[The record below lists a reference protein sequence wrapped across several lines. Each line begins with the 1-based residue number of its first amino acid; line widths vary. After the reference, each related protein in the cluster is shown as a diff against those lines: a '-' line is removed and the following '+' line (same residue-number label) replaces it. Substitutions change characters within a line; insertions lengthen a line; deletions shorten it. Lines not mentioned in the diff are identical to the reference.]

1 MKFIGKLLISLLLLT
16 LLALVALYF
25 ALQTGWGANEI
36 SRWVSQHT
44 EYRLALKKVSHS
56 WTSPSVFQL
65 EEISFGRENQPPTL
79 VAKQVSV
86 GLSVRQITTPSHL
99 ASLRLEGGTLNLSQ
113 SGYALPLKADV
124 LQFKDMALQAQDG
137 DWRLNGQQVN
147 GGITPWEPQP
157 DNLLGNNARF
167 QLSAR
172 SLTLNDIPA
181 SQVLVEGTL
190 ENRRLTLSNVGANV
204 ARGELTG
211 SAQRADDGGWQI
223 HRLRLSHVRLQT
235 SRSLSDF
242 WQPVAALPA
251 VSVDRFDLIDAR
263 IEGPGWAAS
272 DLDATLQHVT
282 FRQDNWQSED
292 GSLSFNATD
301 LINGDMHL
309 IDPIINLDLSAQGVA
324 IRQFSTRWEKG
335 LLRASG
341 NWLRNGHRLTLDEL
355 VIAGMEYTL
364 PGDWRQ
370 RWQQTLPSWLE
381 EISVKKLTANRNLL
395 IDINPDFPFQVT
407 ALDGYGS
414 DLLLARQHQWGIWQG
429 SLNLNA
435 SDATINKVDIRR
447 PSLALTANND
457 RITFTDLSAFTQG
470 GLLEAIAS
478 VDQTPAREFTLDM
491 KGKSTSF
498 DTLLHWGWPTPTHMP
513 SGNLNFQLRLNGKM
527 ENATPLKPTLNGIL
541 QGTDS
546 AGQPLQQPLHQG
558 VLQENAHALERT
570 K

>member
-16 LLALVALYF
+16 LLVLVALYL
-25 ALQTGWGANEI
+25 ALQTEWGANWI

-44 EYRLALKKVSHS
+44 EYRLSLKKVSLD

-65 EEISFGRENQPPTL
+65 AEVSFGRENQPPTL

-86 GLSVRQITTPSHL
+86 GLSVRQITTPSHF
-99 ASLRLEGGTLNLSQ
+99 ASLQLEGGTLNLSQ
-113 SGYALPLKADV
+113 TGYALPFKADV

-137 DWRLNGQQVN
+137 DWRLNGQQIN
-147 GGITPWEPQP
+147 GGITPWEPQSGH
-157 DNLLGNNARF
+157 LLGNNARF

-172 SLTLNDIPA
+172 SLTLNDMPA
-181 SQVLVEGTL
+181 SQVFVEGTFA
-190 ENRRLTLSNVGANV
+190 NQRLTLSNFGANV

-211 SAQRADDGGWQI
+211 SAQRADDGNWEI
-223 HRLRLSHVRLQT
+223 NRLRLSNVRLQT

-242 WQPVAALPA
+242 WRPAAPLPA
-251 VSVDRFDLIDAR
+251 ISVDRFDLIDAR

-282 FRQDNWQSED
+282 FQQDNWQSED
-292 GSLSFNATD
+292 GSLSFNASD

-309 IDPIINLDLSAQGVA
+309 IDPIINLDLSAQGIA
-324 IRQFSTRWEKG
+324 IRQFSTRWERG

-341 NWLRNGHRLTLDEL
+341 NWQRSDHRLTLDEL

-381 EISVKKLTANRNLL
+381 EVSVKKFTANRNLL
-395 IDINPDFPFQVT
+395 IDINPDFPFQIT

-414 DLLLARQHQWGIWQG
+414 DLVLVRQHQWGVWQG

-435 SDATINKVDIRR
+435 SDATFNKVDIRR
-447 PSLALTANND
+447 PSLALTADND
-457 RITFTDLSAFTQG
+457 RITFTDLSAFTPG
-470 GLLEAIAS
+470 GLLEAKAVI
-478 VDQTPAREFTLDM
+478 DQNTAREFTLDM
-491 KGKSTSF
+491 NAKSAAF
-498 DTLLHWGWPTPTHMP
+498 DTLLHWGWPTPTRMP
-513 SGNLNFQLRLNGKM
+513 SGNLNFQLKLKGQM
-527 ENATPLKPTLNGIL
+527 ANASPLKPTLNGVL
-541 QGTDS
+541 QGTDG
-546 AGQPLQQPLHQG
+546 AGQPVYQQLHQG
-558 VLQENAHALERT
+558 ILQERAPT
-570 K
+570 P

>member
-1 MKFIGKLLISLLLLT
+1 MKLIGKLLISLLLLT
-16 LLALVALYF
+16 LLALVALYI
-25 ALQTGWGANEI
+25 ALQTQWGANEV

-56 WTSPSVFQL
+56 WTSPSIFQL
-65 EEISFGRENQPPTL
+65 NEVSFGHQNQPPTL

-86 GLSVRQITTPSHL
+86 GLSLRQITMPSHL
-99 ASLRLEGGTLNLSQ
+99 ASLWLEGGTLNLNQ
-113 SGYALPLKADV
+113 TGYALPLQADV
-124 LQFKDMALQAQDG
+124 LQLKDMALQTQDG

-157 DNLLGNNARF
+157 GNLLGNHARF

-181 SQVLVEGTL
+181 SQVLVEGAF
-190 ENRRLTLSNVGANV
+190 ENRRLTLSNFGANV

-223 HRLRLSHVRLQT
+223 NRLRLSNVRLQT

-242 WQPVAALPA
+242 WRPVAALHA

-309 IDPIINLDLSAQGVA
+309 IDPIINLDLSSQGIA
-324 IRQFSTRWEKG
+324 IRQFSTRWERG

-341 NWLRNGHRLTLDEL
+341 NWLRSDHRLTLDEL

-370 RWQQTLPSWLE
+370 RWQQALPSWLE
-381 EISVKKLTANRNLL
+381 EISVKKFTANRNLL

-435 SDATINKVDIRR
+435 SDATFNKVDIRR

-470 GLLEAIAS
+470 GLLEAKAS
-478 VDQTPAREFTLDM
+478 INQTPAREFTLDM
-491 KGKSTSF
+491 NGKSTSF
-498 DTLLHWGWPTPTHMP
+498 DTLLHWGWPTPTRMP

-527 ENATPLKPTLNGIL
+527 AHATPLTPSLNGIL

-546 AGQPLQQPLHQG
+546 AGQPLQQQLHQG
-558 VLQENAHALERT
+558 VLQEGMPT
-570 K
+570 P

>member
-16 LLALVALYF
+16 LLALVALYI
-25 ALQTGWGANEI
+25 ALQTEWGANGI

-44 EYRLALKKVSHS
+44 EYRLSLKKVSHS
-56 WTSPSVFQL
+56 WTSPSIFQL
-65 EEISFGRENQPPTL
+65 DEVSFGHENQPPTL
-79 VAKQVSV
+79 VAKQVSL

-99 ASLRLEGGTLNLSQ
+99 ASLQLEGGTLNLSQ
-113 SGYALPLKADV
+113 TGYALPLQADV
-124 LQFKDMALQAQDG
+124 LQLKDMALQAQDG

-157 DNLLGNNARF
+157 GNLLGNNARF

-181 SQVLVEGTL
+181 SQVLVEGTF
-190 ENRRLTLSNVGANV
+190 ENRRLTLSNFGANV

-223 HRLRLSHVRLQT
+223 NRLRLSNVRLQT
-235 SRSLSDF
+235 TRSLSDF
-242 WQPVAALPA
+242 WRPVAALPA

-282 FRQDNWQSED
+282 FQQGNWQSED

-301 LINGDMHL
+301 LINGDIHL
-309 IDPIINLDLSAQGVA
+309 IDPIIHLDLSPQGIA
-324 IRQFSTRWEKG
+324 IRQFSTRWERG

-341 NWLRNGHRLTLDEL
+341 NWLRSDHRLTLDEL
-355 VIAGMEYTL
+355 VIAGVEYTL

-381 EISVKKLTANRNLL
+381 EISVKKFTANRNLL

-435 SDATINKVDIRR
+435 SDATFNKVDIRR
-447 PSLALTANND
+447 PSLALTADND

-470 GLLEAIAS
+470 GLLEAKAS
-478 VDQTPAREFTLDM
+478 IDQTPAREFTLDM
-491 KGKSTSF
+491 NGKSTSF
-498 DTLLHWGWPTPTHMP
+498 DTLLHWGWPTPTRMP

-527 ENATPLKPTLNGIL
+527 ANATPLKPTLNGIL

-546 AGQPLQQPLHQG
+546 AGQPLQQRLHQG
-558 VLQENAHALERT
+558 VLQERMPT
-570 K
+570 P

>member
-1 MKFIGKLLISLLLLT
+1 MKLIGKLLISLLLLT
-16 LLALVALYF
+16 LLALVALYI
-25 ALQTGWGANEI
+25 ALQTQWGANEV

-56 WTSPSVFQL
+56 WTSPSIFQL
-65 EEISFGRENQPPTL
+65 NEVSFGHQNQPPTL

-86 GLSVRQITTPSHL
+86 GLSLRQITMPSHL
-99 ASLRLEGGTLNLSQ
+99 ASLWLEGGTLNLNQ
-113 SGYALPLKADV
+113 TGYALPLQADV
-124 LQFKDMALQAQDG
+124 LQLKDMALQAQDG

-157 DNLLGNNARF
+157 GNLLGNHARF

-181 SQVLVEGTL
+181 SQVLVEGAL
-190 ENRRLTLSNVGANV
+190 ENRRLTLSNFGANV

-223 HRLRLSHVRLQT
+223 NRLRLSNVRLQT

-242 WQPVAALPA
+242 WRPVAALPA

-309 IDPIINLDLSAQGVA
+309 IDPIINLDLSSQGIA
-324 IRQFSTRWEKG
+324 IRQFSTRWERG

-341 NWLRNGHRLTLDEL
+341 NWLRSDHRLTLDEL

-370 RWQQTLPSWLE
+370 RWQQALPSWLE
-381 EISVKKLTANRNLL
+381 EISVKKFTANRNLL

-435 SDATINKVDIRR
+435 SDATFNKVDIRR

-470 GLLEAIAS
+470 GLLEAKAS
-478 VDQTPAREFTLDM
+478 INQTPAREFTLDM
-491 KGKSTSF
+491 NGKSTSF
-498 DTLLHWGWPTPTHMP
+498 DTLLHWGWPTPTRMP

-527 ENATPLKPTLNGIL
+527 AHATPLTPSLNGIL

-546 AGQPLQQPLHQG
+546 AGLPLQQQLHQG
-558 VLQENAHALERT
+558 VLQEGMPT
-570 K
+570 P

>member
-1 MKFIGKLLISLLLLT
+1 MKLIGKLLISLLLLT
-16 LLALVALYF
+16 LLALVALYI
-25 ALQTGWGANEI
+25 ALQTQWGANEV

-56 WTSPSVFQL
+56 WTSPSIFQL
-65 EEISFGRENQPPTL
+65 NEVSFGHQNQPPTL

-86 GLSVRQITTPSHL
+86 GLSLRQITMPSHL
-99 ASLRLEGGTLNLSQ
+99 ASLWLEGGTLNLNQ
-113 SGYALPLKADV
+113 TGYALPLQADV
-124 LQFKDMALQAQDG
+124 LQLKDMALQAQDG

-157 DNLLGNNARF
+157 GNLLGNHARF

-181 SQVLVEGTL
+181 SQVLVEGAF
-190 ENRRLTLSNVGANV
+190 ENQRLTLSNFGANV

-223 HRLRLSHVRLQT
+223 NRLRLSNVRLQT

-242 WQPVAALPA
+242 WRPVAALPA

-309 IDPIINLDLSAQGVA
+309 IDPIINLDLSSQGIA
-324 IRQFSTRWEKG
+324 IRQFSTRWERG

-341 NWLRNGHRLTLDEL
+341 NWLRSDHRLTLDEL

-381 EISVKKLTANRNLL
+381 EISVKKFTANRNLL

-435 SDATINKVDIRR
+435 SDATFNKVDIRR

-470 GLLEAIAS
+470 GLLEAKAS
-478 VDQTPAREFTLDM
+478 INQTPAREFTLDM
-491 KGKSTSF
+491 NGKSTSF
-498 DTLLHWGWPTPTHMP
+498 DTLLHWGWPTPTRMP

-527 ENATPLKPTLNGIL
+527 AHATPLTPSLNGIL

-546 AGQPLQQPLHQG
+546 AGQPLQQQLHQG
-558 VLQENAHALERT
+558 VLQEGMPT
-570 K
+570 P

>member
-1 MKFIGKLLISLLLLT
+1 MKLIGKLLISLLLLT
-16 LLALVALYF
+16 LLALVALYI
-25 ALQTGWGANEI
+25 ALQTQWGANEV

-56 WTSPSVFQL
+56 WTSPSIFQL
-65 EEISFGRENQPPTL
+65 NEVSFGHQNQPPTL

-86 GLSVRQITTPSHL
+86 GLSLRQITMPSHL
-99 ASLRLEGGTLNLSQ
+99 ASLWLEGGTLNLNQ
-113 SGYALPLKADV
+113 TGYALPLQADV
-124 LQFKDMALQAQDG
+124 LQLKDMALQAQDG

-157 DNLLGNNARF
+157 GNLLGNHARF

-181 SQVLVEGTL
+181 SQVLVEGAL
-190 ENRRLTLSNVGANV
+190 ENRRLTLSNFGANV

-223 HRLRLSHVRLQT
+223 NRLRLSNVRLQT

-242 WQPVAALPA
+242 WRPVAALPA

-309 IDPIINLDLSAQGVA
+309 IDPIINLDLSSQGIA
-324 IRQFSTRWEKG
+324 IRQFSTRWERG

-341 NWLRNGHRLTLDEL
+341 NWLRSDHRLTLDEL

-381 EISVKKLTANRNLL
+381 EISVKKFTANRNLL

-435 SDATINKVDIRR
+435 SDATFNKVDIRR

-470 GLLEAIAS
+470 GLLEAKAS
-478 VDQTPAREFTLDM
+478 INQTPAREFTLDM
-491 KGKSTSF
+491 NGKSTSL
-498 DTLLHWGWPTPTHMP
+498 DTLLHWGWPTPTRMP

-527 ENATPLKPTLNGIL
+527 AHATPLTPSLNGIL

-546 AGQPLQQPLHQG
+546 AGQPLQQQLHQG
-558 VLQENAHALERT
+558 VLQEGMPT
-570 K
+570 P